1 MTTTVNLRSSWDLS
15 KSKYDDIDNLPL
27 AKSPGPVL
35 MIVALYLLF
44 VLKLGPAFM
53 RKRPAFKLTGTLFA
67 YNAIQVVISL
77 YLVQK
82 YFRGMLQ
89 YGFVPRKCLMN
100 DENIRK
106 EVVFGIW
113 LYFAAKVSELLDT
126 VFFILRKKDS
136 QVTFLHLYHH
146 SIMVIGSWGF
156 FKYSPSHTAVF
167 IGFLNSLVHVFMYTY
182 YGLSALG
189 PNMSKYLTWKKYM
202 TSFQLIQFVSL
213 IVQYGVTLKVTEC
226 PPSKGVAIFIISNV
240 VFFLVLFTNFYRQC
254 YIRKDLTKSDD
265 VNGLTRSV
273 CVINETENK
282 KNS

>member
-82 YFRGMLQ
+82 
-89 YGFVPRKCLMN
+89 
-100 DENIRK
+100 
-106 EVVFGIW
+106 VVFGIW

-202 TSFQLIQFVSL
+202 TSFQLVSNDYVTHIIIFL
-213 IVQYGVTLKVTEC
+213 QYFNQWKKYIINLFYLQAVNCKC

-265 VNGLTRSV
+265 VNGLTRSLRAAQ
-273 CVINETENK
+273 NK
-282 KNS
+282 KFAIVKQ

>member
-1 MTTTVNLRSSWDLS
+1 MYDFVLEIL
-15 KSKYDDIDNLPL
+15 YDDIDNLPL

-82 YFRGMLQ
+82 
-89 YGFVPRKCLMN
+89 
-100 DENIRK
+100 
-106 EVVFGIW
+106 VVFGIW

-202 TSFQLIQFVSL
+202 TSFQL
-213 IVQYGVTLKVTEC
+213 VTEC

-265 VNGLTRSV
+265 VNGLTRSLRAAQ
-273 CVINETENK
+273 NK
-282 KNS
+282 KFAIVKQ